1 MRIHLSLVFLA
12 LVCSCRAKVYDRC
25 ELASILVG
33 SGIPESQIPD
43 WICLATA
50 ESSLDSNAIN
60 GNTDGST
67 DYGIF
72 QHSSRTTSPHPC
84 SVQKRST
91 SNKGSRRGTAG
102 RTSAKDR
109 TSPPMS
115 VDAVTDPSAHST
127 LLHNLSEARQQN
139 ALSSITKNN
148 VSS

>member
-33 SGIPESQIPD
+33 SGIPKSQIPD

-72 QHSSRTTSPHPC
+72 QINDGYWCSPGPHDICHVACSALQSDDITP
-84 SVQKRST
+84 SVQCAKT
-91 SNKGSRRGTAG
+91 VYEQQGFEAWYGWKNKCQGQ
-102 RTSAKDR
+102 D
-109 TSPPMS
+109 
-115 VDAVTDPSAHST
+115 
-127 LLHNLSEARQQN
+127 
-139 ALSSITKNN
+139 LSSY
-148 VSS
+148 VSGCSY